1 MKKQWY
7 KLADFADFSNINN
20 FFAAEGTP
28 TFENNMQ
35 SIQLWSE
42 NQFEDVFDMN
52 SEKSIYVAVT
62 NDPWGSF
69 KNKYTQWLNRNKN
82 FIADE
87 LDALLRKYNPIY
99 NYDRHEVYGGSD
111 TVTKTPTN
119 WVQTKTE
126 TPDNWKETVTQTPTG
141 WKQTETQT
149 PTGWK
154 QTETQTPTNW
164 KETETQ
170 TPTNWQKQNT
180 ETYTNYHE
188 TETQTPTNWEKT
200 ETQTPTQWQKT
211 NTESFTN
218 YNETET
224 QTPTNWVKT
233 NQTAGNSPAL
243 NASASIEA
251 VIPFNGSDFA
261 NVSKS
266 SEQHSKMET
275 ETQAGTYET
284 SKSITGTKTDTETQS
299 GTYQTVTEQDGTYET
314 DKTVTGTKTDT
325 ETTSGTY
332 QTETSHTG
340 TFQTETSHTGTYQT
354 ETSHTGTYTTETAT
368 TGSRSETVEQE
379 GTLEDETVYGK
390 TVDIEGNIGVLSSSD
405 MIGQIIR
412 LYDNDFVSRW
422 INRFFDYYC
431 CYV

>member
-7 KLADFADFSNINN
+7 KLEDIADFTNINN

-28 TFENNMQ
+28 TFETNAQ
-35 SIQLWSE
+35 AIQLWSE
-42 NQFEDVFDMN
+42 SQFEDVFDMN

-149 PTGWK
+149 PT
-154 QTETQTPTNW
+154 NW

-170 TPTNWQKQNT
+170 TPTNWEKEV
-180 ETYTNYHE
+180 ETSYTNFHE

-200 ETQTPTQWQKT
+200 ETQTPTNWQKQ
-211 NTESFTN
+211 NTETYTN

-233 NQTAGNSPAL
+233 NQTAGNSPTL

-275 ETQAGTYET
+275 ETQGGTYET
-284 SKSITGTKTDTETQS
+284 AKTITGSKTDTETQS
-299 GTYQTVTEQDGTYET
+299 GTYQTVTEQAGTFET
-314 DKTVTGTKTDT
+314 DKTKTGT
-325 ETTSGTY
+325 ETT
-332 QTETSHTG
+332 TETQS
-340 TFQTETSHTGTYQT
+340 GTYQT

-379 GTLEDETVYGK
+379 GTFEDETVYGK

>member
-7 KLADFADFSNINN
+7 KLADIADFSNINN

-42 NQFEDVFDMN
+42 SQFEDVFDMN

-149 PTGWK
+149 PTNWK
-154 QTETQTPTNW
+154 EIETQTPTNW
-164 KETETQ
+164 EKEVETS
-170 TPTNWQKQNT
+170 
-180 ETYTNYHE
+180 YTNFHE

-200 ETQTPTQWQKT
+200 ETQTPTNWQKQ
-211 NTESFTN
+211 NTEAYTN

-224 QTPTNWVKT
+224 QTPTDWVKT
-233 NQTAGNSPAL
+233 NQTAGNSPTL

-284 SKSITGTKTDTETQS
+284 AKTITGSKTDTETQS
-299 GTYQTVTEQDGTYET
+299 GTYQTVTEQAGTFET
-314 DKTVTGTKTDT
+314 DKTKTGSETTT
-325 ETTSGTY
+325 ETQSGTY

-340 TFQTETSHTGTYQT
+340 TYQTETSHTGTYQTETSHSGTYQT

>member
-7 KLADFADFSNINN
+7 KLSDIADFTNINN

-28 TFENNMQ
+28 TFEANAQ
-35 SIQLWSE
+35 AIQLWSE
-42 NQFEDVFDMN
+42 SQFEDVFDMN

-62 NDPWGSF
+62 NDAWGSF

-149 PTGWK
+149 PT
-154 QTETQTPTNW
+154 
-164 KETETQ
+164 
-170 TPTNWQKQNT
+170 
-180 ETYTNYHE
+180 
-188 TETQTPTNWEKT
+188 
-200 ETQTPTQWQKT
+200 
-211 NTESFTN
+211 
-218 YNETET
+218 
-224 QTPTNWVKT
+224 NWVKT
-233 NQTAGNSPAL
+233 NQTAGNSPTL

-251 VIPFNGSDFA
+251 VIPFDGTDFA

-284 SKSITGTKTDTETQS
+284 AKSITGSKTDTETQS

-325 ETTSGTY
+325 ETTSGT
-332 QTETSHTG
+332 
-340 TFQTETSHTGTYQT
+340 FQT

>member
-7 KLADFADFSNINN
+7 KLADIADFSNINN

-42 NQFEDVFDMN
+42 SQFEDVFDMN
-52 SEKSIYVAVT
+52 SEKSIYVAIT

-126 TPDNWKETVTQTPTG
+126 TPDNWKETVTQTPN
-141 WKQTETQT
+141 
-149 PTGWK
+149 
-154 QTETQTPTNW
+154 NW

-170 TPTNWQKQNT
+170 TPTNWEKEV
-180 ETYTNYHE
+180 ETSYTDFHE

-200 ETQTPTQWQKT
+200 ETQTPTNWQKQ
-211 NTESFTN
+211 NTEAYTN
-218 YNETET
+218 YKETET

-233 NQTAGNSPAL
+233 NQTAGNSPTL
-243 NASASIEA
+243 NASSSIEA
-251 VIPFNGSDFA
+251 VIPFDGTDFV

-299 GTYQTVTEQDGTYET
+299 GTYQTVTEQVGTFET
-314 DKTVTGTKTDT
+314 DKTKTGSETTT
-325 ETTSGTY
+325 ETQSGTY

-340 TFQTETSHTGTYQT
+340 TYQTETSHTGTYQT

-431 CYV
+431 CYG